1 MAPVRR
7 TKTKTR
13 RHIRDIDQI
22 HADLHSPKHLAQHKA
37 SKAVEDLPGLGQWYC
52 VECAKWF
59 EGEHNFL
66 QHQRGKPHKRRMRAL
81 RVEPYSQKEA
91 DAAVGLSTDNG
102 PVRKEDLP
110 ELDDSKSTAEQSMD
124 LEPNGEGT

>member
-1 MAPVRR
+1 M
-7 TKTKTR
+7 
-13 RHIRDIDQI
+13 
-22 HADLHSPKHLAQHKA
+22 
-37 SKAVEDLPGLGQWYC
+37 Y
-52 VECAKWF
+52 
-59 EGEHNFL
+59 
-66 QHQRGKPHKRRMRAL
+66 RMRAL